1 MKTWITIPTY
11 NEAENIRNLITD
23 IRQIVPDANV
33 LVIDDNSPDGT
44 SGIVEEMKQQDAKVH
59 LLLRTTERGRG
70 SAGRDG
76 FKYALEQSAERVVEM
91 DADYSHHPRYLPAI
105 LKASENA
112 DVVLGSRYIKGGY
125 ETGRPLIRQLITKF
139 VGVFLR
145 KLLGVPVRDP
155 SSGYRCFR
163 REVLLALDLDNLV
176 STGPSIVSELLYKA
190 RIKGFS
196 MAEVPIIFEDRQL
209 GASKL
214 SKKVLFETL
223 GTVMR
228 LRALHKSGAF

>member
-11 NEAENIRNLITD
+11 NEAENIRTLITE
-23 IRQIVPDANV
+23 IRQIVPDADV

-44 SGIVEEMKQQDAKVH
+44 SGIVEEIKQQDARVH

-76 FKYALEQSAERVVEM
+76 FKYALEQGAERAVEM

-105 LKASENA
+105 LKASEKA
-112 DVVLGSRYIKGGY
+112 DVVLGSRYVKGGC
-125 ETGRPLIRQLITKF
+125 ETGRPVYRQLITKF

-145 KLLGVPVRDP
+145 KILGVAVRDP

-190 RIKGFS
+190 RLKGFS
-196 MAEVPIIFEDRQL
+196 FAEVPIVFEDRKL
-209 GASKL
+209 GSSKL
-214 SKKVLFETL
+214 DSRVLLETL
-223 GTVMR
+223 RTVMR
-228 LRALHKSGAF
+228 LRAMHKSGAF

>member
-11 NEAENIRNLITD
+11 NESENIRTLIAE
-23 IRQIVPDANV
+23 IRQTVPDAEV

-44 SGIVEEMKQQDAKVH
+44 SGIVEAMKQQDARVH
-59 LLLRTTERGRG
+59 LLLRTAERGRG
-70 SAGRDG
+70 TAGRDG
-76 FKYALEQSAERVVEM
+76 FKYALEQGADCVVEM

-105 LKASENA
+105 LNASEDA
-112 DVVLGSRYIKGGY
+112 DVVLGSRYVKGGY

-145 KLLGVPVRDP
+145 KLLGVSVRDP

-196 MAEVPIIFEDRQL
+196 MAEVPIIFEDRKL
-209 GASKL
+209 GYSKL
-214 SKKVLFETL
+214 DSRVLLETL
-223 GTVMR
+223 RTVMR
-228 LRALHKSGAF
+228 LRAMHKSGAF